1 MNDKKPRKTGR
12 DSALAQLRSE
22 RGMTQ
27 RELAARVGCYA
38 KDVSR
43 WETGARTP
51 GAESLAK
58 LAAALGC
65 TSDDIIL
72 GILTANN

>member
-1 MNDKKPRKTGR
+1 MDKKPRKTGS

-27 RELAARVGCYA
+27 RELADRIGCYP

-43 WETGARTP
+43 WETGTTLP
-51 GAESLAK
+51 GTASLLK
-58 LAAALGC
+58 LAAALDC
-65 TSDDIIL
+65 SCEDIL
-72 GILTANN
+72 KGIS

>member
-1 MNDKKPRKTGR
+1 MNDKKPRKTGS

-27 RELAARVGCYA
+27 RELAAKIGCYA

-65 TSDDIIL
+65 SSDDIIR
-72 GILTANN
+72 GIIS

>member
-1 MNDKKPRKTGR
+1 MEKKPRKTGS
-12 DSALAQLRSE
+12 DSFLAQMRRDKGL
-22 RGMTQ
+22 TQ
-27 RELAARVGCYA
+27 SELAAKIGCYA

-72 GILTANN
+72 WILTANN

>member
-1 MNDKKPRKTGR
+1 MDKKPRKTGS
-12 DSALAQLRSE
+12 DSTLAQLRSE

-27 RELAARVGCYA
+27 RELAARVGCYP
-38 KDVSR
+38 KDISR
-43 WETGARTP
+43 WENGVRTP

-58 LAAALGC
+58 LAAALDC
-65 TSDDIIL
+65 SCEDIIL

>member
-1 MNDKKPRKTGR
+1 MDKKPMKTGS
-12 DSALAQLRSE
+12 DSALAQLRRE

-27 RELAARVGCYA
+27 RELAAKIGCYA

-43 WETGARTP
+43 WENGVRTP

-72 GILTANN
+72 GILKANN

>member
-1 MNDKKPRKTGR
+1 MEKKPRKTGS
-12 DSALAQLRSE
+12 DSTLAQLRSE

-27 RELAARVGCYA
+27 RELAARVGCYP
-38 KDVSR
+38 KDISR
-43 WETGARTP
+43 WENGVRTP

-65 TSDDIIL
+65 TSDDIIR
-72 GILTANN
+72 GVIS

>member
-1 MNDKKPRKTGR
+1 MDKKPRKTGS
-12 DSALAQLRSE
+12 DSLLSQMRRE
-22 RGMTQ
+22 KGFTQ
-27 RELAARVGCYA
+27 SELAAQIGCYA

-51 GAESLAK
+51 GAESMAK

-65 TSDDIIL
+65 TCDDIIL
-72 GILTANN
+72 GIVTANN